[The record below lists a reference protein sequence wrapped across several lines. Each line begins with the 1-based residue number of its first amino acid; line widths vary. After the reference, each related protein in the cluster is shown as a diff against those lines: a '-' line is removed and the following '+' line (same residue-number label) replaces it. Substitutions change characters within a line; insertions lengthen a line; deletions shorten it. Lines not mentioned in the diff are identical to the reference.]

1 MDKIRI
7 AIVGIGNCASSLI
20 QGIHFYKGKSL
31 EDAIGLMHSEI
42 GGYRPDDIRVVACF
56 DIDKRKVGKDLNE
69 AIFANPNCTT
79 VFQANLPKAGL
90 KVRMGKVL
98 DGVSAHMA
106 DYKEENTF
114 VPADAPEPTQAEVV
128 NALKES
134 GAEILVNYL
143 PVGSEEATKFYVE
156 CALEAGVAFINN
168 IPVFIASNPSWGQR
182 FAEKN
187 IPIIGD
193 DIKSQF
199 GATITHRVLTDLF
212 KKRGIKLDRTYQL
225 NTGGNTDF
233 LNMLNRDRLAS
244 KKTSKTEA
252 VQSAASK
259 RLDADNIHVGPS
271 DYVPWQK
278 DNKVCFIRMEGRI
291 FGDVPI
297 NLEMRLS
304 VEDSP
309 NSAGVA
315 IDTIRCAKLA
325 LDRGEGGV
333 LHGPSAYFCKH
344 PLRQFTDDEAYH
356 MTENFIAGKTQD
368 KSKKCLI
375 IAAGKGIRL
384 RSRGDS
390 KPLTPIFGIPLIE
403 RVITTALEAGAN
415 EFFVVTGYQAD
426 PLKAFLQDLSHR
438 LGIRITP
445 IDNEDWQKENGLS
458 VLKGRPYFQEPFL
471 LLMADHLFDPAIA
484 RELMAYPLAD
494 EEIVL
499 GVDRNK
505 SNSLIDLHDV
515 TRVKTTEDNI
525 GEIGKG
531 LEDFDAF
538 DTGIFYCRPAL
549 FRALEQCA
557 LENGDATLS
566 GAVQILARENRAKT
580 VDIGNRFWIDVD
592 DPAAFKRAENALLS
606 EIPESTLNI
615 STPPENTAEPVQEKM
630 TEDR

>member
-1 MDKIRI
+1 MNKIKI
-7 AIVGIGNCASSLI
+7 AIIGIGNCASSLI
-20 QGIHFYKGKSL
+20 QGIHFYKGKNL
-31 EDAIGLMHSEI
+31 DDAIGLMHGEI
-42 GGYRPDDIRVVACF
+42 GGYRPEDIRVVACF
-56 DIDKRKVGKDLNE
+56 DIDKRKVGKDVNE
-69 AIFANPNCTT
+69 AIFAPPNCTT
-79 VFQANLPKAGL
+79 VFQAELPEAGV
-90 KVRMGKVL
+90 KVRMGKIL
-98 DGVSAHMA
+98 DGVSEHMA
-106 DYKEENTF
+106 DYNEKNTF
-114 VPADAPEPTQAEVV
+114 VPATGSEPDKAEVV
-128 NALKES
+128 KVLKES

-143 PVGSEEATKFYVE
+143 PVGSEEATRFYAE
-156 CALEAGVAFINN
+156 CALEAGTAFINN
-168 IPVFIASNPSWGQR
+168 IPVFIASNPEWARR

-187 IPIIGD
+187 LPIIGD

-233 LNMLNRDRLAS
+233 LNMLNRKRLAS

-252 VQSAASK
+252 VQSAAEK
-259 RLDADNIHVGPS
+259 RLDDDNIHVGPS

-344 PLRQFTDDEAYH
+344 PPRQFTDDQAHH
-356 MTENFIAGKTQD
+356 MTENFIAGKTQ
-368 KSKKCLI
+368 KGSKKCLI
-375 IAAGKGIRL
+375 IAAGKGMRL
-384 RSRGDS
+384 RSRGAS

-403 RVITTALEAGAN
+403 RVVMTAMEAGAN

-426 PLKAFLQDLSHR
+426 ALQAFLQDLSHR

-445 IDNEDWQKENGLS
+445 IANEDWEKENGLS
-458 VLKGRPYFQEPFL
+458 VLKGQPYFQEPFL

-484 RELMAYPLAD
+484 RDLMSYPW
-494 EEIVL
+494 EIK
-499 GVDRNK
+499 K
-505 SNSLIDLHDV
+505 SPSASTATPA
-515 TRVKTTEDNI
+515 TR
-525 GEIGKG
+525 
-531 LEDFDAF
+531 
-538 DTGIFYCRPAL
+538 
-549 FRALEQCA
+549 
-557 LENGDATLS
+557 
-566 GAVQILARENRAKT
+566 
-580 VDIGNRFWIDVD
+580 
-592 DPAAFKRAENALLS
+592 
-606 EIPESTLNI
+606 
-615 STPPENTAEPVQEKM
+615 
-630 TEDR
+630 